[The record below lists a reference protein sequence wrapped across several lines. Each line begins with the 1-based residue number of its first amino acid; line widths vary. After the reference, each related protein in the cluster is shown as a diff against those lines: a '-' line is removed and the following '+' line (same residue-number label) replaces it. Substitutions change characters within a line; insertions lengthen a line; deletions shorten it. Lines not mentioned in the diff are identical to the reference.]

1 MHVCMRQE
9 NLRWQSHAA
18 KQYAPQECVLYNSRV
33 DVIARSWVI
42 TSYYTVVPTCRE
54 AKKNENVIN
63 IGLKHS
69 HKLRAL
75 VPACATW
82 GQSE

>member
-1 MHVCMRQE
+1 MQPSNMRPKNVCCTT
-9 NLRWQSHAA
+9 AG
-18 KQYAPQECVLYNSRV
+18 V

-82 GQSE
+82 GGQSE